1 MFCFFYSFY
10 FCVCFIALYILYFNF
25 LYDLNNR
32 PNNDD
37 DDDDDEDDDAKA

>member
-1 MFCFFYSFY
+1 MLCFFNSFCF
-10 FCVCFIALYILYFNF
+10 VLLHFIYCTLIF

-37 DDDDDEDDDAKA
+37 DDDDDDDAKA